1 MFLANRGM
9 LGVSAVV
16 ALAAAA
22 VACASSSRDGF
33 DTDALPVSPADGGDA
48 GASSGFPSFGD
59 ASGEGGTKP
68 VPTST
73 DPVDVVFTA
82 DNAYAFGW
90 GNATTLA
97 NFESRP
103 NTTLAGDI
111 FNCPVVTG
119 GAACTAP
126 GGCGP
131 EAYVV
136 PAADAPPTAYLYV
149 VAWSD
154 QGTTQGA
161 LGQFKRGKADTL
173 YTGDD
178 AWEVC
183 ATGIEHNPS
192 DPSDTGPSKSDVE
205 AKLALCNSGDAAV
218 ASHGWVNKTGAVT
231 TGALGN
237 LALGEDNSRGRTYDP
252 GGLPTDGVFPITC
265 QKDANGNQ
273 GIDADAHWMWYQP
286 PGFTTEEAFTNN
298 SGNATKTYLIFR
310 VKAADIPVEPVK

>member
-1 MFLANRGM
+1 MFHGIRGV
-9 LGVSAVV
+9 LFAAFVAGAV
-16 ALAAAA
+16 
-22 VACASSSRDGF
+22 VACASTSRDGF
-33 DTDALPVSPADGGDA
+33 ASADLPATPADGGDG
-48 GASSGFPSFGD
+48 GAPTSVPSFGD
-59 ASGEGGTKP
+59 AGEAGVKP
-68 VPTST
+68 APAST

-90 GNATTLA
+90 GDATSLTS
-97 NFESRP
+97 FESRP
-103 NTTLAGDI
+103 NTSVAGDI

-119 GAACTAP
+119 GMACTSP
-126 GGCGP
+126 SGCGP
-131 EAYVV
+131 ESYVV
-136 PAADAPPTAYLYV
+136 PAVDAPPTAYLYV

-183 ATGIEHNPS
+183 ATGVEHDPS
-192 DPSDTGPSKSDVE
+192 NPSDTGPTKADVE
-205 AKLALCNSGDAAV
+205 AKLALCNAGDDAV
-218 ASHGWVNKTGAVT
+218 PSHGWVNKSGAVT
-231 TGALGN
+231 AGALGN
-237 LALGEDNSRGRTYDP
+237 LALGEDNARGRASDT
-252 GGLPTDGVFPITC
+252 GGQPTDGVFPITC

-298 SGNATKTYLIFR
+298 ASNATKTYLIFR
-310 VKAADIPVEPVK
+310 VKAADIPIEPVK